1 MSATLRHYAAPH
13 ALDGRFWRLLGLS
26 LLVHAALF
34 VGIGWQHKTL
44 PDPVR
49 PLIASLRLVAASES
63 ATSAIRPVSES
74 ASESGAVARPSK
86 PAATLPPQARQQ
98 EAAAV
103 LRAAPR
109 VTKPAGPAIVPAQT
123 APAAVPAQPV
133 AAITEAAVASPAETR
148 RDEGPAQPA
157 GDLLAAYRQRL
168 AELLARG
175 IEYPRVAALR
185 GWEGEVRLRLKVARR
200 GNLLGVA
207 LDRSSGFDVLDQ
219 HALALLAGYGDLP
232 PLPEALEA
240 GEIQVIVPI
249 QYKLRKTT

>member
-1 MSATLRHYAAPH
+1 MSATLRQYAAPH
-13 ALDGRFWRLLGLS
+13 VLDGRFWRLLGLS
-26 LLVHAALF
+26 LLVHAGLF
-34 VGIGWQHKTL
+34 VGIGWQRKTL
-44 PDPVR
+44 PDPLP
-49 PLIASLRLVAASES
+49 PLMATLRLVTVSPVVPEPGVAA
-63 ATSAIRPVSES
+63 ARAVPPV
-74 ASESGAVARPSK
+74 AP
-86 PAATLPPQARQQ
+86 LPPKARQQ
-98 EAAAV
+98 EAAV
-103 LRAAPR
+103 VPRSAPR
-109 VTKPAGPAIVPAQT
+109 VMQPAGPANVPAQT
-123 APAAVPAQPV
+123 SPAAAAPMAETAPAPAAQPV
-133 AAITEAAVASPAETR
+133 AETGR
-148 RDEGPAQPA
+148 GETSVRQQ

-168 AELLARG
+168 AELFARG
-175 IEYPRVAALR
+175 IEYPRIAALR

>member
-1 MSATLRHYAAPH
+1 MSATLRQYAAPH
-13 ALDGRFWRLLGLS
+13 AVDGRFWRLLGLS
-26 LLVHAALF
+26 LLVHGALF

-49 PLIASLRLVAASES
+49 PLIASLRLVAASEPAVS
-63 ATSAIRPVSES
+63 VTRPVSQS
-74 ASESGAVARPSK
+74 ASESGAVAQPPK

-123 APAAVPAQPV
+123 APAALPAQPE
-133 AAITEAAVASPAETR
+133 AAIAEAAVASSAETR
-148 RDEGPAQPA
+148 RGEAALRPA
-157 GDLLAAYRQRL
+157 GDLLAAYRLRL
-168 AELLARG
+168 TELFARG
-175 IEYPRVAALR
+175 IEYPRVAAMR

-219 HALALLAGYGDLP
+219 HALALLASYGDLP
-232 PLPEALEA
+232 PLPEALEVS
-240 GEIQVIVPI
+240 EIQVIVPI

>member
-1 MSATLRHYAAPH
+1 MSVALRHYAAPH
-13 ALDGRFWRLLGLS
+13 RLDSRFWRLLGLS
-26 LLVHAALF
+26 LLVHAGLF
-34 VGIGWQHKTL
+34 VGIGWQRKTL
-44 PDPVR
+44 PDPLP
-49 PLIASLRLVAASES
+49 PLMATLRLVAVSPA
-63 ATSAIRPVSES
+63 VSES
-74 ASESGAVARPSK
+74 GVAAARAVP
-86 PAATLPPQARQQ
+86 PAATLPPKARQQ

-103 LRAAPR
+103 HRSASR
-109 VTKPAGPAIVPAQT
+109 VTQPAGPANVPAQT
-123 APAAVPAQPV
+123 
-133 AAITEAAVASPAETR
+133 SPADAAPGSEAPTAAQSVAEVGRTET
-148 RDEGPAQPA
+148 PARQQ

>member
-1 MSATLRHYAAPH
+1 MSATLRQYAAPH
-13 ALDGRFWRLLGLS
+13 VLDGRFWRLLGLS
-26 LLVHAALF
+26 LLVHAGLF
-34 VGIGWQHKTL
+34 VGIGWQRKTL
-44 PDPVR
+44 PDPLP
-49 PLIASLRLVAASES
+49 PLMATLRLVTVS
-63 ATSAIRPVSES
+63 PVVP
-74 ASESGAVARPSK
+74 ESGVAAARAV
-86 PAATLPPQARQQ
+86 PPVVPFPPKARQQ

-103 LRAAPR
+103 HQSASR
-109 VTKPAGPAIVPAQT
+109 VTQPAGPANVPAQT
-123 APAAVPAQPV
+123 SPASAPPSPMAEAAPAPAAQPV
-133 AAITEAAVASPAETR
+133 AEAGRGETSAR
-148 RDEGPAQPA
+148 QQ

-168 AELLARG
+168 AELFARG
-175 IEYPRVAALR
+175 IEYPRIAALR

-219 HALALLAGYGDLP
+219 HALALLSGYGDLP

>member
-1 MSATLRHYAAPH
+1 MSAVLRQYAAPH
-13 ALDGRFWRLLGLS
+13 MLDGRLWRLLGLS
-26 LLVHAALF
+26 LLVHAGLF
-34 VGIGWQHKTL
+34 VGIGWQRKTL
-44 PDPVR
+44 PDPLP
-49 PLIASLRLVAASES
+49 PLMATLRLVAVSPA
-63 ATSAIRPVSES
+63 VSES
-74 ASESGAVARPSK
+74 GVAAARAVP
-86 PAATLPPQARQQ
+86 PAATLPPKARQP

-103 LRAAPR
+103 HRSAPR
-109 VTKPAGPAIVPAQT
+109 VTQPAGPANVPAQT
-123 APAAVPAQPV
+123 SPTAPAPVAEAAPAPAAL
-133 AAITEAAVASPAETR
+133 AVAEAGRGETSAR
-148 RDEGPAQPA
+148 QQ

-168 AELLARG
+168 AELFARG
-175 IEYPRVAALR
+175 IEYPRVAAMR